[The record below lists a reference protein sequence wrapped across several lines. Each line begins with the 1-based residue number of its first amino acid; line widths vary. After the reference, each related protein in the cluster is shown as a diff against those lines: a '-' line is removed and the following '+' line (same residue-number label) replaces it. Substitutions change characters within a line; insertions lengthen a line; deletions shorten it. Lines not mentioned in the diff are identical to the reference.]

1 MVALVKNGSRKNMQ
15 RAKVAKLQSS
25 MICPICKNA
34 ISSPNVLATR
44 SLTRYGLRT
53 RHFFDWCFICD
64 HGVEEIVFLRS
75 GAWITYKWRL
85 FVFDVKGKPIVKG
98 WVTEVEVP
106 VPIVI
111 VGPGGDYDKPYLT
124 TNQYE

>member
-1 MVALVKNGSRKNMQ
+1 MQ
-15 RAKVAKLQSS
+15 RAKVTELQPS

-34 ISSPNVLATR
+34 IPFPNVLATR
-44 SLTRYGLRT
+44 SLIRYGLRT
-53 RHFFDWCFICD
+53 RYFFDWCFICD

-85 FVFDVKGKPIVKG
+85 FVLDVKGKPIVKG
-98 WVTEVEVP
+98 WVTEDELP

-124 TNQYE
+124 TN